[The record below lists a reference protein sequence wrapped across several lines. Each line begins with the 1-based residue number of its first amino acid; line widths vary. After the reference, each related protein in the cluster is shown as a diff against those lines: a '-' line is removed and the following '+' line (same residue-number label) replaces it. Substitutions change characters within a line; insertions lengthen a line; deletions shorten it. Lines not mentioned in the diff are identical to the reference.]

1 MIKNHTIKE
10 PDVSSRRRFLKL
22 VPLAVMST
30 NPDGA
35 GIVQTIG
42 PLKTLAASSPAAPT
56 AQRFLIVTE
65 LNDSS
70 HVVLRQ
76 RPSKDRRGS
85 LKTQFGLGA
94 SVLNFSSTA

>member
-1 MIKNHTIKE
+1 
-10 PDVSSRRRFLKL
+10 L

-42 PLKTLAASSPAAPT
+42 PLKTLAASSSAAAT
-56 AQRFLIVTE
+56 TQRFLIVTE

-76 RPSKDRRGS
+76 RSKH
-85 LKTQFGLGA
+85 
-94 SVLNFSSTA
+94 